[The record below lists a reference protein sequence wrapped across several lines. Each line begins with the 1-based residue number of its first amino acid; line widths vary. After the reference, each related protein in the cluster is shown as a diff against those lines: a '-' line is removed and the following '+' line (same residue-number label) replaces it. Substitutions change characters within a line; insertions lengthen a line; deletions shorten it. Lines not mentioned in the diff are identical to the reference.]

1 MRDFL
6 TEVTSPVMSDLSFD
20 YRPEDVSQITGGE
33 LDVLY
38 EGSEFVIS
46 GELKHFDVGIV
57 KRSARE
63 KRAMPA
69 LITAEVCI
77 YLNGIL

>member
-6 TEVTSPVMSDLSFD
+6 TEVTSPVMTDLSFD
-20 YRPEDVSQITGGE
+20 YRPEDVARITGGE

-57 KRSARE
+57 KRSTRE
-63 KRAMPA
+63 KRSMPS
-69 LITAEVCI
+69 LVSAEVPEMKQ
-77 YLNGIL
+77 